1 MRKRWIWFAAFAVIA
16 VGGAYWLLMLP
27 SKCEATIAIPSLRVV
42 KLHSKAQRSGTLVG
56 VQPFMQPVDYACA
69 ERFEQK
75 LRAYMDTL
83 RATGCLRESTIVVFP
98 EYIGTWLVLLG
109 EASGTYQAKTLQGA
123 LTWAVIR
130 QPLSFWRAY
139 RQAKEEGWTDPSA
152 VAAFR
157 LKAPLMAKVFHQT
170 FAKLAR
176 TYKVYIVAGSIV
188 LPGACVVV
196 DSLSIQIDAPL
207 ENISLLYRPDG
218 RPDTQVVRKAFP
230 IAEELGFTQP
240 GRVDEL
246 PVYETPLGRLG
257 VLICADSWFPQSYEA
272 LGAIDLL
279 AVPSY
284 LMGDACWEKPWRGY
298 SGWEAPSDVDSAALT
313 EGQAWLRY
321 AMGGRLA
328 RYDSNAVGINVF
340 LKGRFWE
347 LGADGRLTSVLPSQG
362 TVSSDADV
370 VCLELMPPH
379 K

>member
-1 MRKRWIWFAAFAVIA
+1 M
-16 VGGAYWLLMLP
+16 
-27 SKCEATIAIPSLRVV
+27 
-42 KLHSKAQRSGTLVG
+42 LVG

-98 EYIGTWLVLLG
+98 EYIGTWLVLLD
-109 EASGTYQAKTLQGA
+109 EAVGTYQAKTLQGA
-123 LTWAVIR
+123 LTWAVLR

-139 RQAKEEGWTDPSA
+139 RQAKKEGWTDPSA

-157 LKAPLMAKVFHQT
+157 LKAPLMAKAFHQT

-188 LPGACVVV
+188 LPGAYIGA
-196 DSLSIQIDAPL
+196 DSLSIQLDAPL
-207 ENISLLYRPDG
+207 ENISLLYHPDG
-218 RPDTQVVRKAFP
+218 RPDAQVVRKAFP
-230 IAEELGFTQP
+230 IAEELGFMRP
-240 GRVDEL
+240 GRVEEL

-272 LGAIDLL
+272 LGDIDLL

-284 LMGDACWEKPWRGY
+284 LMGAGCWEKPWRGY
-298 SGWEAPSDVDSAALT
+298 SGWEAPSDVDSVALT

-328 RYDSNAVGINVF
+328 QYDTNAIGINVF
-340 LKGRFWE
+340 LKGPFWD
-347 LGADGRLTSVLPSQG
+347 LGADGRLTSVLPRQG
-362 TVSSDADV
+362 TICSEADV
-370 VCLELMPPH
+370 VCVELQNQSSEHMPF
-379 K
+379 